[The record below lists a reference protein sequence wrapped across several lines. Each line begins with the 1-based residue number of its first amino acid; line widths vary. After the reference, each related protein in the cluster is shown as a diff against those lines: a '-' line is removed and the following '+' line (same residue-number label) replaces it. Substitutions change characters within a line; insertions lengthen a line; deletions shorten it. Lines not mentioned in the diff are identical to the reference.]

1 MHIKA
6 PTWIK
11 LTILKMIKFATCLLV
26 TATAVTVRETETGD
40 AAWDD
45 AVYNSGLEAGR
56 AAAREYLATHQG

>member
-1 MHIKA
+1 
-6 PTWIK
+6 
-11 LTILKMIKFATCLLV
+11 MIKFATCLIV
-26 TATAVTVRETETGD
+26 GAAAVSVRETETGD